1 MQNLQFQEALK
12 KLEEQKQRDRM
23 AIGLK
28 NYAKSLPATAGYV
41 AGGLLGDALNRWL
54 NRDRPVYK
62 NGVPVTNE
70 DITQMRAAGFTFGD
84 GNETSPE
91 GAEYGIGGDNVNIQ
105 NMTAN
110 DAGLLGNNLF
120 SSGESHAADQLMQ
133 NDIHGAG
140 SQTIGDFSNF
150 QNILGAAK
158 SFQPNGGLLGASFS
172 ISGNGANVGEAMKN
186 LGEEFDLLKLLG
198 RK

>member
-1 MQNLQFQEALK
+1 MAWIPQTMQNLQFQEALK

-70 DITQMRAAGFTFGD
+70 DITQMRNAGFTFGD

-91 GAEYGIGGDNVNIQ
+91 GAEYGIGDGNINIQ

-110 DAGLLGNNLF
+110 DAKLLGDNLF
-120 SSGESHAADQLMQ
+120 S
-133 NDIHGAG
+133 NY
-140 SQTIGDFSNF
+140 SNLENAF
-150 QNILGAAK
+150 K
-158 SFQPNGGLLGASFS
+158 TFQPQGASNLLGAGFS
-172 ISGNGANVGEAMKN
+172 TGGSGNVANVGEAVKN
-186 LGEEFDLLKLLG
+186 LGEEFDLLKMFGG
-198 RK
+198 R